1 MAKLKKIKNFIHD
14 LFFRE
19 IFSQKKYA
27 LDIFRLIL
35 TKREFKLFD
44 WNSLT
49 CELSSFFD
57 AQGREKRTDLPFS
70 VQLKNSHNRIKLLF
84 LLEHKSWQ
92 DPKAMQQMLA
102 YQTGMYERTQDPVI
116 PVFVY
121 QGKDRKWK
129 GPLDFHDYLNWT
141 DDLKKRFGKN
151 VLNFC
156 PKVLNIQDLDMEKD
170 TKGLTSRP
178 VLFTLKHI
186 WRLDEA
192 KVRKL
197 FILGQEL
204 SHEEREALVGRAVDY
219 MRRYDRNFSWKMLRA
234 VEIKTIKRKGGRIM
248 TPVLQYSLDEA
259 QEKGVQK
266 GWKKGWKEGVQQ
278 GMQQGMQ
285 QERQQVVLNMLKSQ
299 LDTNLICKVTGLS
312 TAEINKLKNGS

>member
-1 MAKLKKIKNFIHD
+1 MGNTIAFQA
-14 LFFRE
+14 R
-19 IFSQKKYA
+19 FSGNHVY
-27 LDIFRLIL
+27 
-35 TKREFKLFD
+35 
-44 WNSLT
+44 
-49 CELSSFFD
+49 LSANPNKTLASFFKFLPLRQS
-57 AQGREKRTDLPFS
+57 APSQPTTRT
-70 VQLKNSHNRIKLLF
+70 N
-84 LLEHKSWQ
+84 
-92 DPKAMQQMLA
+92 
-102 YQTGMYERTQDPVI
+102 DPVI

-141 DDLKKRFGKN
+141 DNLKKRFGKN

-219 MRRYDRNFSWKMLRA
+219 MRRYDRNFSWKMLRT

-259 QEKGVQK
+259 QEKGIQK
-266 GWKKGWKEGVQQ
+266 GWKKGWKEG
-278 GMQQGMQ
+278 MQQGMQ
-285 QERQQVVLNMLKSQ
+285 
-299 LDTNLICKVTGLS
+299 
-312 TAEINKLKNGS
+312 

>member
-1 MAKLKKIKNFIHD
+1 M
-14 LFFRE
+14 
-19 IFSQKKYA
+19 
-27 LDIFRLIL
+27 
-35 TKREFKLFD
+35 
-44 WNSLT
+44 
-49 CELSSFFD
+49 
-57 AQGREKRTDLPFS
+57 
-70 VQLKNSHNRIKLLF
+70 
-84 LLEHKSWQ
+84 
-92 DPKAMQQMLA
+92 
-102 YQTGMYERTQDPVI
+102 
-116 PVFVY
+116 
-121 QGKDRKWK
+121 
-129 GPLDFHDYLNWT
+129 

-192 KVRKL
+192 KVRKF

-219 MRRYDRNFSWKMLRA
+219 MRRYDRNFSWKMLRT

-259 QEKGVQK
+259 QEKGIQR
-266 GWKKGWKEGVQQ
+266 GWKKGWKEGVQK
-278 GMQQGMQ
+278 GMQQ
-285 QERQQVVLNMLKSQ
+285 VALNMLKKSA
-299 LDTNLICKVTGLS
+299 DMAFIAEVTGLS
-312 TAEINKLKNGS
+312 EEKLKKLKKLKNSS